1 MPEGILRLKLIAC
14 EVLARQAYYCAA
26 LSPHVVD
33 IELVDKGLHTE
44 PERLRAYLRERL
56 EAVPAGRYGA
66 ILLGY
71 GLCSN
76 AIVGLRAT
84 HTRLVVPRAH
94 DCITLYLGSAE
105 RYGEQFRANPGTY
118 WYTPDYMER
127 GGSASDYISLGAA
140 GVGDSE
146 ADMAR
151 VYQEYVRKYG
161 QDNADY
167 LMEVL
172 GAWQKHYQ
180 RAAYIETAEM
190 RLPDY
195 RAQVREVAARR
206 SWRFE
211 ELAGSLLLIRDL
223 LEGRWD
229 EARFLIVPPG
239 GVIEPT
245 YDAQIITYRQ
255 EA

>member
-1 MPEGILRLKLIAC
+1 MPDGAMRLKLIAC

-44 PERLRAYLRERL
+44 PERLRAHLRERL
-56 EAVPAGRYGA
+56 QAVPEGRYRA

-76 AIVGLRAT
+76 AIVGLRAE
-84 HTRLVVPRAH
+84 HTPLVVPRAH

-105 RYGEQFRANPGTY
+105 RYGEEFRATPGTY

-127 GGSASDYISLGAA
+127 GGSASDYIALGAA
-140 GVGDSE
+140 GAGHDE

-180 RAAYIETAEM
+180 RAAYIETVEM

-206 SWRFE
+206 GWRFE

-223 LEGRWD
+223 VEGRWD

-245 YDAQIITYRQ
+245 YDAQIVTYRY